1 MHARYVTPSIVAVT
15 LGEGEALFGVTG
27 PAEVSRLA
35 DDETVA
41 VLAAAEVEVAPHVP
55 PPPPDPTLPFAAA
68 IQAHLDATARA
79 RGYDGALSITT
90 YIGSSI
96 PQWAAEAAAF
106 FAWRDQV
113 WAYAYTE
120 LAKVQAGQRA
130 APTPA
135 ELVDELPA
143 ISWPTV

>member
-1 MHARYVTPSIVAVT
+1 MQARYVTPSIVAVT

-27 PAEVSRLA
+27 PAEVSRVA
-35 DDETVA
+35 DDALLDALGEA
-41 VLAAAEVEVAPHVP
+41 GIDVEPYTP
-55 PPPPDPTLPFAAA
+55 PPPPDPTAPFGAA

-120 LAKVQAGQRA
+120 LAKVKARQRG

-135 ELVDELPA
+135 ELVEELPA
-143 ISWPTV
+143 ISWPT